1 MKTNNDMIEVRAG
14 HAFTIMATM
23 LLTSSVV
30 CLFAAEIP
38 EYMLRTAAGV
48 LIGSTFG
55 AILCVVITFACICNR
70 GEGDETS

>member
-23 LLTSSVV
+23 LLTSAAI
-30 CLFAAEIP
+30 CRFAVYIP
-38 EYMLRTAAGV
+38 EYMLSTSTGI

-55 AILCVVITFACICNR
+55 TILCVVITFACICNR
-70 GEGDETS
+70 RVGDET